1 MFGQLRYLR
10 QNGPQDAPPISFPQ
24 EDGVDKTGVRLDE
37 FLETLILVDDV
48 YYALRDVVFGP
59 STDNS
64 ENVLSRSLKDRIIV
78 ERVLKHHDE
87 LLDPECIVGWS
98 RYGNFWARHVG
109 CGHLPPDYYTHYGYY
124 YCSRYAAYLLPR
136 LSPKGKQWMAQAR
149 SNLQVYLDEAIQK
162 NMIPGSTDIII
173 SQNNDDITIGI
184 MAYELELESEIFR
197 DVAFATHVDAYIDAG
212 LADLPLSDL
221 MKIGTMPNVEEFL
234 DPNTW
239 DQVIKVSEEVLPEL
253 IERGG
258 ENLSTTWDR
267 ARESANE
274 LMDKAIERLTSW
286 Y

>member
-1 MFGQLRYLR
+1 MSDHDTLRVTGSANTMLTTNGSRRPTRVATTLCDKQVPRASDSIYGQCNYYYEPLMFGQLRYLR

-109 CGHLPPDYYTHYGYY
+109 CGHLPPDYYTH
-124 YCSRYAAYLLPR
+124 
-136 LSPKGKQWMAQAR
+136 
-149 SNLQVYLDEAIQK
+149 
-162 NMIPGSTDIII
+162 
-173 SQNNDDITIGI
+173 
-184 MAYELELESEIFR
+184 
-197 DVAFATHVDAYIDAG
+197 
-212 LADLPLSDL
+212 
-221 MKIGTMPNVEEFL
+221 
-234 DPNTW
+234 
-239 DQVIKVSEEVLPEL
+239 
-253 IERGG
+253 
-258 ENLSTTWDR
+258 
-267 ARESANE
+267 
-274 LMDKAIERLTSW
+274 
-286 Y
+286 

>member
-1 MFGQLRYLR
+1 M
-10 QNGPQDAPPISFPQ
+10 
-24 EDGVDKTGVRLDE
+24 
-37 FLETLILVDDV
+37 
-48 YYALRDVVFGP
+48 
-59 STDNS
+59 
-64 ENVLSRSLKDRIIV
+64 
-78 ERVLKHHDE
+78 
-87 LLDPECIVGWS
+87 
-98 RYGNFWARHVG
+98 
-109 CGHLPPDYYTHYGYY
+109 
-124 YCSRYAAYLLPR
+124 
-136 LSPKGKQWMAQAR
+136 
-149 SNLQVYLDEAIQK
+149 
-162 NMIPGSTDIII
+162 
-173 SQNNDDITIGI
+173 
-184 MAYELELESEIFR
+184 ESEIFR

>member
-1 MFGQLRYLR
+1 
-10 QNGPQDAPPISFPQ
+10 
-24 EDGVDKTGVRLDE
+24 
-37 FLETLILVDDV
+37 
-48 YYALRDVVFGP
+48 
-59 STDNS
+59 
-64 ENVLSRSLKDRIIV
+64 
-78 ERVLKHHDE
+78 
-87 LLDPECIVGWS
+87 
-98 RYGNFWARHVG
+98 
-109 CGHLPPDYYTHYGYY
+109 
-124 YCSRYAAYLLPR
+124 
-136 LSPKGKQWMAQAR
+136 MAQAR